1 MSSLDGKTTFRPK
14 SFCPILVCQFLI
26 KHFSFQTMAA
36 SSIVIDKDYRIV
48 LIGRKGDGK
57 SSTGNTI
64 TGTSQF
70 QPTLSSSSKVSRCQA
85 ATVTSGQ
92 HKRVTVIDTPG
103 LFNTELADHATEEEL
118 SQIFDLAANEIDA
131 VLLVLRI
138 GRFTAELQN
147 TVEYFK
153 TLFGSEVM
161 KHTIAVFTG
170 LDDLTFDEMTFDS
183 YLKDLPKEIVD
194 LLPERKVA
202 IDNRSKDKKL
212 KQNQSVQI
220 LTEIEA
226 MRKKNKHTANFKMV
240 PKSSPLVQ
248 FRKQSKPAKKH
259 QPKLQVASRRRKPQN
274 DGKSL
279 RELRTELNPL
289 LTLNLLHIA

>member
-1 MSSLDGKTTFRPK
+1 
-14 SFCPILVCQFLI
+14 
-26 KHFSFQTMAA
+26 MAA
-36 SSIVIDKDYRIV
+36 SSIAIDKDYRIV

-70 QPTLSSSSKVSRCQA
+70 QPTLSSSSKVRRCQA
-85 ATVTSGQ
+85 ATVTSGL

-170 LDDLTFDEMTFDS
+170 LDDLMFDEMTFDS

-202 IDNRSKDKKL
+202 IDNRSKDEKL

-220 LTEIEA
+220 LTEIKA
-226 MRKKNKHTANFKMV
+226 MRKKNKHTVNFKMV
-240 PKSSPLVQ
+240 PKSSPLVK
-248 FRKQSKPAKKH
+248 FRKQSE
-259 QPKLQVASRRRKPQN
+259 PKLQVASRRRKPQN
-274 DGKSL
+274 DGKSH
-279 RELRTELNPL
+279 RELRTELNLL
-289 LTLNLLHIA
+289 LTSNLLHIT